1 MSEEQLKKAHVF
13 GSILIKIIKW
23 LFLISMVTTVGFTLG
38 LIVFSI
44 IYGEKLPVELFEK
57 ISGIL
62 LPFTQDNINDL
73 ITQYGYT
80 KLMIA
85 VIGYGVAASLTG
97 IMSYILADK
106 SVILYEHITVGEV
119 FHKGTDKLLNEMVGI
134 SFINTFTLPVI
145 VLIISLITNIFLDE
159 YITVGFGGLIVLIV
173 LFVIKVVVNRG
184 INLNKDNNKYDRVIK
199 DYKAD
204 IDELKIQSIKRD
216 SELRKLKAQ
225 VKEQEEKLQQKT
237 KKKSIKKTTRK

>member
-23 LFLISMVTTVGFTLG
+23 LLLISMVTTVGFTLG

-106 SVILYEHITVGEV
+106 SVILY
-119 FHKGTDKLLNEMVGI
+119 
-134 SFINTFTLPVI
+134 
-145 VLIISLITNIFLDE
+145 
-159 YITVGFGGLIVLIV
+159 VGFFSSLVNPKAKAV
-173 LFVIKVVVNRG
+173 KFVPNFISSFPLPSKF
-184 INLNKDNNKYDRVIK
+184 
-199 DYKAD
+199 
-204 IDELKIQSIKRD
+204 
-216 SELRKLKAQ
+216 
-225 VKEQEEKLQQKT
+225 VK
-237 KKKSIKKTTRK
+237 